1 MNGWYPSLPLKDE
14 ALKTCLADV
23 TSKYERDF
31 PPEVPS
37 QDQHKSTIEQL
48 EVIHTA
54 MLSDRGEYEQE
65 LANYLKSLERHEEA
79 QIKEYIMAR
88 VAFLVA
94 DLDNE
99 LPSKINKFTL
109 ARENKRKLVMYN
121 IENDGGVNW
130 EQVKSRRLNCFG
142 GCGPGASKSRF

>member
-1 MNGWYPSLPLKDE
+1 MPLKDE